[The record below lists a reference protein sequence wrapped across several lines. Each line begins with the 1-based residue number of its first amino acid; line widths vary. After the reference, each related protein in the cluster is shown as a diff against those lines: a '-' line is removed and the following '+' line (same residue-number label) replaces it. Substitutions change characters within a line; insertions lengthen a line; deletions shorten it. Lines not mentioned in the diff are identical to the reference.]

1 MKRNFMQAA
10 KRPLA
15 DGETQQA
22 VFFRAAAAVGGAV

>member
-10 KRPLA
+10 GQALA

-22 VFFRAAAAVGGAV
+22 VFFRVPAAAGGAV